1 VAIVKLPWQAT
12 GNHPAII
19 ALTILRDRY
28 GRRVR
33 KLPDDVAA
41 PNLGAVWLNT
51 ISGYDGDRAVR
62 ALEVATLFA
71 LCRAVRNGSVWI
83 EQPELS

>member
-1 VAIVKLPWQAT
+1 VRSLLAAIVKLPWQAT

-19 ALTILRDRY
+19 ALVTLRDLY

-41 PNLGAVWLNT
+41 PSLGAVWRNT
-51 ISGYDGDRAVR
+51 ISGYDRDRAFR

-71 LCRAVRNGSVWI
+71 LRRAVRNGSV
-83 EQPELS
+83 